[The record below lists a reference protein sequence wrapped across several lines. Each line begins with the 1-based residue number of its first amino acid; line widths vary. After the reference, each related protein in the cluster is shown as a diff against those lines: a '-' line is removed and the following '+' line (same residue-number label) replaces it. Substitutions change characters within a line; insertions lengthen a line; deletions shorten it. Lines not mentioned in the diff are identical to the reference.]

1 MCSALVRAG
10 GASRSWSRLAL
21 AAALLVAATPAA
33 RSMTLVEALEAA
45 RAHDPQY
52 RSAAYELEAARQGVP
67 IARAALMPVA
77 VRVVDLGLSRA
88 LRRSD
93 SVRVNHAGALVGRS
107 CI

>member
-1 MCSALVRAG
+1 MLNEPPV
-10 GASRSWSRLAL
+10 
-21 AAALLVAATPAA
+21 
-33 RSMTLVEALEAA
+33 M
-45 RAHDPQY
+45 
-52 RSAAYELEAARQGVP
+52 P
-67 IARAALMPVA
+67 IDFCTTRDALMPVA